1 MATRSF
7 TAKCKVATQIIQKY
21 YMNAKI
27 SAQTFIVPQTR
38 NMKHSKNTRK
48 TTEDI
53 KGAGT
58 VHAAVWGTKR
68 PFTMY

>member
-1 MATRSF
+1 
-7 TAKCKVATQIIQKY
+7 
-21 YMNAKI
+21 MNAKI
-27 SAQTFIVPQTR
+27 SAQTFIVPQTW